1 MTTAPTSAS
10 SAVAS
15 SAKSTAS
22 TSGDKNKIPDPSD
35 VNHAWEAHDS
45 QATWQNAV
53 REDADGNIIVEGGDS
68 VVDAIRRRRKRLE
81 QNDYAQRHRRVVRD
95 MIRYVYVLV
104 DASRWMRVKDPVFP
118 GGTRMDVTISILQ
131 DFVQEFYD
139 QNPLSHLGFVLLK
152 NGEAEILTQLSSSSK
167 AHKLALQSV
176 AQMAASEG
184 PAGGGEFSLQN
195 GIEVAGRSLGH
206 QPRHGSREIVI
217 LCGALSTCDPG
228 YLLTETL
235 PRLKVAHVR
244 VSTMALSAEMH
255 VCRKLAEETS
265 GVIGVSLDKAHF
277 RDWLLGQ
284 CVPPPAFAGH
294 ETKDFS
300 CEMVP
305 MGFPTR
311 TSGEVPTLVHAT
323 QDTTLLARTAYT
335 CPQCQAKLSEL
346 PADCTVCGLKLV
358 LSPHLARSFHHL
370 FPVAPFSEVSL
381 LASEA
386 RQAAASPSGPAL
398 PSSSVS
404 STPSSSQVPMV
415 VLDAAL
421 SIAPKTNCFACLR
434 AFGPSG
440 DSAQVA
446 SSAIAKAKSGSG
458 TDAEMDTIRY
468 QCPACQ
474 MFFCA
479 DCDAYIHE
487 SLHNCPG
494 CLCR

>member
-1 MTTAPTSAS
+1 MSSTTLPATVSA
-10 SAVAS
+10 AAI
-15 SAKSTAS
+15 KSTGYNKDGKQQQQD
-22 TSGDKNKIPDPSD
+22 GDVS
-35 VNHAWEAHDS
+35 HTWEAHDS
-45 QATWQNAV
+45 QATWKNAV
-53 REDADGNIIVEGGDS
+53 REDADGNIIVQDGSDS
-68 VVDAIRRRRKRLE
+68 VVDAIRRRRKRLK
-81 QNDYAQRHRRVVRD
+81 QNDYAQRHKRVVRD

-118 GGTRMDVTISILQ
+118 GGGTRMDVTVQLLQ
-131 DFVQEFYD
+131 EFVQEYYD

-152 NGEAEILTQLSSSSK
+152 HGEAEILTQLSSSSK

-206 QPRHGSREIVI
+206 QPRHGSREIVV
-217 LCGALSTCDPG
+217 LCAALSTCDPG

-244 VSTMALSAEMH
+244 VSTLALSAEMH
-255 VCRKLAEETS
+255 VCRKLAEETA

-277 RDWLLGQ
+277 RDWLMGQ
-284 CVPPPAFAGH
+284 CVPPPAFSGR

-300 CEMVP
+300 CDMVK

-311 TSGEVPTLVHAT
+311 TSAEVPTLVHAT

-346 PADCTVCGLKLV
+346 PADCAVCGLKLV

-370 FPVAPFSEVSL
+370 FPVAPFTEVSL
-381 LASEA
+381 QTSETTNVSNPVVSRSSA
-386 RQAAASPSGPAL
+386 
-398 PSSSVS
+398 PSSSSLALPKFHVHLDS
-404 STPSSSQVPMV
+404 S
-415 VLDAAL
+415 L
-421 SIAPKTNCFACLR
+421 SIAPTKNCFACLR
-434 AFGPSG
+434 TFGPSG

-446 SSAIAKAKSGSG
+446 SSANAVKSNS
-458 TDAEMDTIRY
+458 DEAEIDTIRY

-494 CLCR
+494 CLCQ

>member
-1 MTTAPTSAS
+1 MTTAPASAS
-10 SAVAS
+10 SS
-15 SAKSTAS
+15 K
-22 TSGDKNKIPDPSD
+22 DKGKIPDPSD
-35 VNHAWEAHDS
+35 VNHAWEAHDQEAS
-45 QATWQNAV
+45 WHDAV

-68 VVDAIRRRRKRLE
+68 IVDAIRRRRKRLE

-118 GGTRMDVTISILQ
+118 GGGTRMDVTISILQ
-131 DFVQEFYD
+131 EFVQEYYD

-217 LCGALSTCDPG
+217 LCAALSTCDPG

-235 PRLKVAHVR
+235 PRLKVANVR
-244 VSTMALSAEMH
+244 VSTMAMSAEMH

-294 ETKDFS
+294 DRNDFS
-300 CEMVP
+300 CEMVS

-311 TSGEVPTLVHAT
+311 TSAEVPTLVHAT

-335 CPQCQAKLSEL
+335 CPQCQARLSEL
-346 PADCTVCGLKLV
+346 PVDCVVCGLKLV

-381 LASEA
+381 TESEA
-386 RQAAASPSGPAL
+386 RNATSLSPAA

-404 STPSSSQVPMV
+404 SAASQQVGPMV
-415 VLDAAL
+415 KLDSAL
-421 SIAPKTNCFACLR
+421 SIAPTTNCFACLR
-434 AFGPSG
+434 AFGSSG

-446 SSAIAKAKSGSG
+446 SASNRNAMKSE
-458 TDAEMDTIRY
+458 AELDTIRY